1 MILSIILTISFFIWV
16 IILEDDPTPNVILY
30 SLSVPN
36 FQILDSHLVADWVA
50 RFTISASVTTE
61 VFLGS
66 PIFVDFSFFERIGAF
81 VSYKKH
87 ILAVNAT
94 NIEQEKWEV
103 IGDTTMSIK
112 FSTKGLEGNQTEV
125 KDWVLEDI
133 RKDRDNGAVIFGLDM
148 VIWTRGY
155 TQSYWAR
162 CSNLMIDFTQAKWVA
177 TCPRV
182 CREIIRFSWWISDV
196 VHHFS
201 KKLPL
206 V

>member
-16 IILEDDPTPNVILY
+16 IILEDDPTPNVIVY
-30 SLSVPN
+30 SLSIPN
-36 FQILDSHLVADWVA
+36 FQILDSHLVADWVS
-50 RFTISASVTTE
+50 RFTISASVTIE
-61 VFLGS
+61 VFPGS

-103 IGDTTMSIK
+103 IGDMTMSIK

-148 VIWTRGY
+148 VIWT
-155 TQSYWAR
+155 
-162 CSNLMIDFTQAKWVA
+162 
-177 TCPRV
+177 
-182 CREIIRFSWWISDV
+182 
-196 VHHFS
+196 
-201 KKLPL
+201 
-206 V
+206 